1 MHEKFSTAQVQI
13 LRSDLLAA
21 RLDFFQIAE
30 TIKMF
35 LESLGYGISLQ
46 MARQVA
52 ARWECARDTVEA
64 LHRELESSAL
74 AM

>member
-1 MHEKFSTAQVQI
+1 MQEKFSTTQVQI

-21 RLDFFQIAE
+21 RLDFFQVAE
-30 TIKMF
+30 TIKVF

-52 ARWECARDTVEA
+52 TRWERTHDTVEA
-64 LHRELESSAL
+64 LHRELEASAL
-74 AM
+74 TM

>member
-1 MHEKFSTAQVQI
+1 MHEKFSTTQVQI

-21 RLDFFQIAE
+21 GLDFLQAAE

-52 ARWECARDTVEA
+52 TRWERTRDTVEA
-64 LHRELESSAL
+64 LHRELEASAL
-74 AM
+74 VM